1 MSHVVYVLGSAQDGG
16 LPQFGARQGQ
26 DAAARNTPALRRL
39 GPSLCVLGQGKAL
52 LVDVSPDIKE
62 QEQRL
67 WATPEY
73 AARNA
78 ATPFDALLLTHAHI
92 GHYAGLIHFGREAAN
107 TRQTPCYVSA
117 SMARFLS
124 TNGPWEQL
132 VRLNNLKLI
141 EIIPGKPFSPWP
153 GLEITAFLVP
163 HRGEYTDTLGLS
175 FNGHL
180 LYVPDIDDWKPWAH
194 ARREVER
201 HETNLLDATFFSND
215 ELSGRDIAEVPHPR
229 VTDTLDFFGDLAG
242 KALGEGRKRRIILTH
257 LNHTNPLCHPESDAA
272 RHVNEA
278 GFEVAHEMMRLEL
291 PPPPPAAS
299 AVTVPDNFNAVVLTF
314 GPRVDAATLP
324 ALRGAADRSGV
335 PEINAHRILH
345 ARQVTQIDS
354 SAIAGLF
361 DLIERV
367 VKGGF
372 EVILCDP
379 PPALQR
385 YLEVYRTQEA
395 LKNRVCFA
403 DARGRYHCPLVDFIP
418 PFVPAPQGR
427 VDIYRRG
434 RVQSFSFGRH
444 ELEPAPPVDLGKAVL
459 AAPDWLSSGA
469 VHASK

>member
-16 LPQFGARQGQ
+16 LPQFGARLHQ
-26 DAAARNTPALRRL
+26 DAAARITPSLRRL

-67 WATPEY
+67 LEIPEY
-73 AARNA
+73 SARDA

-107 TRQTPCYVSA
+107 THQIPCYVSTV
-117 SMARFLS
+117 MARFLS

-141 EIIPGKPFSPWP
+141 EITPGRPFSPWP
-153 GLEITAFLVP
+153 GLEITACLVP

-175 FNGHL
+175 FNGRL

-201 HETNLLDATFFSND
+201 HETSLLDATFFSNN
-215 ELSGRDIAEVPHPR
+215 ELSGRNIAEVPHPR

-242 KALGEGRKRRIILTH
+242 KALGNGRKRRIVLTH
-257 LNHTNPLCHPESDAA
+257 LNHTNPLCDPESDAA
-272 RHVNEA
+272 RRVKQA
-278 GFEVAHEMMRLEL
+278 GFEIAHEMMSVDL
-291 PPPPPAAS
+291 PPSPPAAP
-299 AVTVPDNFNAVVLTF
+299 AVAVPDNFNAVVLTF
-314 GPRVDAATLP
+314 SERVDAATLP
-324 ALRGAADRSGV
+324 ALRAAADRSGV

-354 SAIAGLF
+354 SAVAGLF
-361 DLIERV
+361 DLIAQV
-367 VKGGF
+367 AKGGF

-385 YLEVYRTQEA
+385 YLEIYRTQEA

-403 DARGRYHCPLVDFIP
+403 DADGRHHCPLVDFIP
-418 PFVPAPQGR
+418 PFVPAPKGR
-427 VDIYRRG
+427 VDIYRQG
-434 RVQSFSFGRH
+434 RAQSFSFGRH
-444 ELEPAPPVDLGKAVL
+444 ELEPAPTVDLGKAVL
-459 AAPDWLSSGA
+459 APPDWLSSGA
-469 VHASK
+469 APAPK